1 MPILDFKCS
10 RCGCI
15 FEELIRSASADLAKV
30 RCPECGAEKPER
42 VYQGKCLNAGHASG
56 CTHNCATCP
65 GCGKRKRACA
75 AAPQCGLGRC
85 FRGVY

>member
-1 MPILDFKCS
+1 MILIFSEVKMPILDFKCS

-30 RCPECGAEKPER
+30 RCSECGAEKPER

-65 GCGKRKRACA
+65 GCGK
-75 AAPQCGLGRC
+75 
-85 FRGVY
+85 